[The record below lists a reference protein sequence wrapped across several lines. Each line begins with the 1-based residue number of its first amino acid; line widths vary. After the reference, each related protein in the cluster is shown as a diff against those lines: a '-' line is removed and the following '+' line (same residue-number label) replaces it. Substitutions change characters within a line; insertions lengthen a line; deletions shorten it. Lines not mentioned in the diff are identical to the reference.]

1 MRRAL
6 LPSGPRA
13 PSAADEAARR
23 HRVAECPRAGDGCC
37 YRPVR
42 LRTPK
47 KAGEPTLTESL
58 LLDVTTASD
67 EAVLYVRGEVD
78 IATADQLRER
88 LLTAYAEYARLVVDL
103 SGAMFFD
110 ASGLRALHAVYR
122 EAVRHGRRPPILRG
136 VRPLLAKSLKA
147 TGMYGLFTIEPGHQP
162 GARSEA
168 ARRGRLTRH
177 GASGRSTSSAAV
189 AAASAA

>member
-1 MRRAL
+1 
-6 LPSGPRA
+6 
-13 PSAADEAARR
+13 
-23 HRVAECPRAGDGCC
+23 
-37 YRPVR
+37 
-42 LRTPK
+42 
-47 KAGEPTLTESL
+47 LTESL

-88 LLTAYAEYARLVVDL
+88 LMTAYAEHSRLVVDL

-122 EAVRHGRRPPILRG
+122 EAVRHGHLPPILRG
-136 VRPLLAKSLKA
+136 VRPLLVKSLKA

-168 ARRGRLTRH
+168 ARRSRLAARH
-177 GASGRSTSSAAV
+177 GASGRSTSSAV